1 MWHRGCRSCRPLSQ
15 PPVQAVGISQEQ
27 SAERK
32 KGEEMDP
39 GYIWPVAFS
48 LSIGLGEDGLEPPGS

>member
-1 MWHRGCRSCRPLSQ
+1 MASGLQSLQALEPA
-15 PPVQAVGISQEQ
+15 PGQAVGISQEQ

-48 LSIGLGEDGLEPPGS
+48 FSRGLGEDGLEPPGS

>member
-1 MWHRGCRSCRPLSQ
+1 MWHRDCRACRPLSQ
-15 PPVQAVGISQEQ
+15 PPFQAVGISQEQ

-39 GYIWPVAFS
+39 GYIWPVASS
-48 LSIGLGEDGLEPPGS
+48 LTRDLGEDGLGPPGS